1 MGLMNMIDKEIGKR
15 ERDEAVKNDAELQ
28 GLINRR
34 RKAEDEAQR
43 IKMIREEKQKLRSAQ
58 LEKYRP
64 ALRAGKSILT
74 GIKKATNKALAKKS
88 GTQRRASSPR
98 RRTITKT
105 VYVREDRPKSTPKA
119 KKKEWK
125 FV

>member
-1 MGLMNMIDKEIGKR
+1 MGLFDLEIGRR
-15 ERDEAVKNDAELQ
+15 EKEEATKNDAELQ

-34 RKAEDEAQR
+34 KKAEGEADR
-43 IKMIREEKQKLRSAQ
+43 IKLIREEKQKLRSAQ

-88 GTQRRASSPR
+88 G
-98 RRTITKT
+98 
-105 VYVREDRPKSTPKA
+105 PKKN
-119 KKKEWK
+119 WGK